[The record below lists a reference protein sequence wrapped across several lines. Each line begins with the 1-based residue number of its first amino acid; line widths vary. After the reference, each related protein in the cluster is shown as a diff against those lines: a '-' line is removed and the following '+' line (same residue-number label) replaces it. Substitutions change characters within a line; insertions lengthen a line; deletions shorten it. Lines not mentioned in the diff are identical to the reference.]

1 MRNEIAGR
9 LRNDQRADAVGDGR
23 DGSGPEHPLPR
34 LEPEPERRFR
44 RAGRAGDREVAE
56 QGDEDA
62 DDDRQLLQRPQ
73 AAADFRRRDLGD
85 VGRRDDAGGA
95 DADAAENAPEDEVA
109 DAEGAPEPMAL
120 TVNRIA
126 AITMHRTRPIRS
138 ASGPAKKA
146 PTADP
151 SRASETE
158 RPIPTLVVLNSFF
171 SASTAPLITA
181 VSKPNRN
188 PPSAAAAAMRTT

>member
-1 MRNEIAGR
+1 MTLAAPTPMPPRMR
-9 LRNDQRADAVGDGR
+9 QKMK
-23 DGSGPEHPLPR
+23 SPMPK
-34 LEPEPERRFR
+34 
-44 RAGRAGDREVAE
+44 
-56 QGDEDA
+56 
-62 DDDRQLLQRPQ
+62 
-73 AAADFRRRDLGD
+73 
-85 VGRRDDAGGA
+85 
-95 DADAAENAPEDEVA
+95 
-109 DAEGAPEPMAL
+109 GAPEPMVP
-120 TVNRIA
+120 TMNRIA
-126 AITMHRTRPIRS
+126 AMTMHRTRPIRS

-146 PTADP
+146 PIADP